1 MNKTIITISI
11 VYIILFTLGGYF
23 FYTRY
28 FQHKISFNDNTI
40 EINPDI
46 QPSIYYNNTVDLFQ
60 LNPDALSQNLSVIS
74 KTIMKNIGSISF
86 IDLDKDK
93 NMLIIEAVNKD
104 KLSEIWQ
111 FMFSDYSSTKLFSSK
126 TPGLETFSNFTSP
139 HVSPDNINIVFI
151 AKNAD
156 TNYLYSYNIPE
167 KTYINLTPTGLKGQ
181 ISDVVWSQNGQSV
194 IYNQNI
200 DNKAYLKVVDFANR
214 TQDIW
219 SQDGEILEVIYPKS
233 KILYLSKTLKDSQ
246 PYYSINM
253 INIDDGKNTIVTDV
267 SYPKVIDRFNV
278 SNDGLNVSFEVRDT
292 SNNNTDIYLVNSNAT
307 NLLQLTTDGKSYGGL
322 FSPSNDKV
330 AYWVKDSGFFTST
343 LNKLK
348 VDKILNDDKG
358 PNNILIWE

>member
-11 VYIILFTLGGYF
+11 LYIILFTVGGYY
-23 FYTRY
+23 FYTHY
-28 FQHKISFNDNTI
+28 FRDKITFNNNTI
-40 EINPDI
+40 DINPDI
-46 QPSIYYNNTVDLFQ
+46 QPSIYYNNDIDLMQ
-60 LNPDALSQNLSVIS
+60 LNPDAFSQNLSEIS
-74 KTIMKNIGSISF
+74 KTIMENIGVISF

-93 NMLIIEAVNKD
+93 NMLIIEAINKD
-104 KLSEIWQ
+104 KFSEIWQ
-111 FMFSDYSSTKLFSSK
+111 FMFSDYSAIKLFSNK
-126 TPGLETFSNFTSP
+126 TPGLENFSNFISP
-139 HVSPDNINIVFI
+139 HVSPDDINIVFI
-151 AKNAD
+151 AKEVDANF
-156 TNYLYSYNIPE
+156 LYIYNISK
-167 KTYINLTPTGLKGQ
+167 KTYQNLTPSGLKGQ

-194 IYNQNI
+194 IYSQNI
-200 DNKAYLKVVDFANR
+200 DNKAYMKVVDFNNQ

-233 KILYLSKTLKDSQ
+233 KILYLAKTLKDGQ

-253 INIDDGKNTIVTDV
+253 INIDDGKNTTVTDV

-330 AYWVKDSGFFTST
+330 AYWVKDNGFFTST